1 MLSTMVTVL
10 KSGYLLS
17 TVPLETP
24 VSGNQQGVNMSEDE
38 IVVETEEGTPPD
50 PDAEGLIPVVPADA
64 EGEDEDGE

>member
-1 MLSTMVTVL
+1 
-10 KSGYLLS
+10 
-17 TVPLETP
+17 
-24 VSGNQQGVNMSEDE
+24 MSEDE